1 MFDEVLKMVKDQL
14 GNNQAITSL
23 PPDQQDAVHREV
35 ATHVTNELKNQ
46 ASAQGGAGGLLSML
60 QNSLTSGSPVVHAIE
75 GGLVGGL
82 LGKFGLS
89 PTIAGAVTAAL
100 PGLLQKFVHKAND
113 PNDTSITKESIDQSL
128 ATATAGVN
136 TGAIPNLGA
145 AASSIFGKG

>member
-1 MFDEVLKMVKDQL
+1 MFDEILKMVKDHL
-14 GNNQAITSL
+14 GNNQEVSSL
-23 PPDQQDAVHREV
+23 PADQQDAVHHEV
-35 ATHVTNELKNQ
+35 ATQVTNELKNQ

-100 PGLLQKFVHKAND
+100 PGLIQKFVHKAND
-113 PNDTSITKESIDQSL
+113 PDDNSITKESIDQSL
-128 ATATAGVN
+128 ATATASGN
-136 TGAIPNLGA
+136 TATIPGLGNLT
-145 AASSIFGKG
+145 ASILGKN